1 MAVLREQGVQAPAQA
16 IYELQLDGYE
26 IDRVPCESSNRHTTI
41 GYRLRTSGVIPS
53 RSALPQVRAMSAEV
67 AGKSGAGASTALRA
81 VRVDLN
87 THGEWEIQLPDQSQP
102 VTCET
107 LADAQRVAYL
117 CAAHRSPCE
126 LIVCD
131 ADHRVL
137 RREVINRRPISPAH
151 FLAEPPGSTARDLA
165 SCGS

>member
-1 MAVLREQGVQAPAQA
+1 
-16 IYELQLDGYE
+16 
-26 IDRVPCESSNRHTTI
+26 
-41 GYRLRTSGVIPS
+41 
-53 RSALPQVRAMSAEV
+53 MSPKV
-67 AGKSGAGASTALRA
+67 AGKSGAGASTVLPV

-87 THGEWEIQLPDQSQP
+87 THSEWEIELPDQPEP

-131 ADHRVL
+131 AYHRVL
-137 RREVINRRPISPAH
+137 RREVINRGTDLAPAH
-151 FLAEPPGSTARDLA
+151 LLAEHPGSIAGDLA
-165 SCGS
+165 WCSP